1 MKGRGW
7 LNDTTYRD
15 FPFNFMG
22 NSAGEE
28 LSYYDR
34 LASYI
39 KHNELLNEEQTF
51 ELFSRIESFIEQEI
65 EEIKQEDEDE
75 WSSSIVW
82 EKKNFK
88 ENPDI
93 KLDGFKFFDIK

>member
-1 MKGRGW
+1 M
-7 LNDTTYRD
+7 NDTTYRD

-39 KHNELLNEEQTF
+39 KHNELLNEDQTF
-51 ELFSRIESFIEQEI
+51 ELFSRIEMFIEQEI
-65 EEIKQEDEDE
+65 EEIKAEDQSE

-82 EKKNFK
+82 EKKR
-88 ENPDI
+88 I
-93 KLDGFKFFDIK
+93 KRMGKRKMGRYRS

>member
-1 MKGRGW
+1 MKGKGW
-7 LNDTTYRD
+7 INDTTYRD

-28 LSYYDR
+28 LSYFDR

-51 ELFSRIESFIEQEI
+51 
-65 EEIKQEDEDE
+65 
-75 WSSSIVW
+75 
-82 EKKNFK
+82 
-88 ENPDI
+88 
-93 KLDGFKFFDIK
+93 